1 MPGKINVIRLLAGS
15 LLLTAGL
22 AMMLYAVLEHT
33 GMLSMPQLLRLEDET
48 SLIIAGIVGAVFGT
62 AILTNKAGGRGQALD
77 NQMLTRIAL
86 LIALNVILER
96 VLSLRIPLG
105 AVEGMRIGIGT
116 LPVILAGVFM
126 GPLAGGLVGGI
137 GDLVGYFVSPLG
149 AYMPHFTMTAAL
161 RGIIPG
167 LIIVMAVRGRQEVG
181 FFPLFLAACTT
192 FLVVDIFMVPYF
204 IETLF
209 GVMRVVTVPPRIVEG
224 IVTIP
229 AYTALLV
236 VLGRVMER
244 VVPRVQGGALHVSGK
259 LW

>member
-1 MPGKINVIRLLAGS
+1 MQGKFTIKKLLAG
-15 LLLTAGL
+15 LLPFVAGL
-22 AMMLYAVLEHT
+22 AVLFYGALDYT
-33 GMLSMPQLLRLEDET
+33 GTLSLPFLLRVEDP
-48 SLIIAGIVGAVFGT
+48 SSFIFAGIIAAAFGA
-62 AILTNKAGGRGQALD
+62 AILTNKVSLD
-77 NQMLTRIAL
+77 SKMLTRIAL
-86 LIALNVILER
+86 LIALNIILER

-105 AVEGMRIGIGT
+105 GVEGMRIGIGT

-137 GDLVGYFVSPLG
+137 GDLVGYFVNPIG
-149 AYMPHFTMTAAL
+149 PYMPHFTMTAAL

-167 LIIVMAVRGRQEVG
+167 LIILLAVRGRQEVG
-181 FFPLFLAACTT
+181 IFPLFLAACAT
-192 FLVVDIFMVPYF
+192 FIIVDIFMVPYF

-209 GVMRVVTVPPRIVEG
+209 GVMRVVTVPPRIVEA

-244 VVPRVQGGALHVSGK
+244 VAPRAEGGALHVSGK